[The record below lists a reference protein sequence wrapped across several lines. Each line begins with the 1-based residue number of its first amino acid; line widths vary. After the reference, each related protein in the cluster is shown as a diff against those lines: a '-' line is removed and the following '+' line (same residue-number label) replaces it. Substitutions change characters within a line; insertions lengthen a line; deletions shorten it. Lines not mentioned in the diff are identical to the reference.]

1 MSGWLH
7 SGPIPQPWPPDLY
20 QVTITRPA
28 PDFTT
33 VDGYHYAEFARDAAI
48 HVTEAGLAIQVKV
61 IRLAD
66 GMVLFDL
73 QSGVSIPAESW

>member
-1 MSGWLH
+1 M
-7 SGPIPQPWPPDLY
+7 
-20 QVTITRPA
+20 TITRPA

-66 GMVLFDL
+66 GKVLYDL
-73 QSGVSIPAESW
+73 QSGLSLPADSW